1 MKNTWCFFISKTA
14 SRREH
19 GYLTPLYHSD
29 SHKERGQ
36 SRANPSL
43 FRQLIPKSACRQQ
56 NPMVLDRV
64 IRISVQATAC
74 HIAQFYG
81 RNTDSADVVA
91 TGVDLTHPGN
101 RQLTSDKQTGSLSLL
116 SQALQSCF
124 IRIFRHTSGMYY
136 NLRNQPSFFAAF
148 PYFAAVI
155 SLKAPV
161 ISQIYSGFTSVLP
174 VSERQAAAH
183 AGHFPL

>member
-14 SRREH
+14 SRRKH

-81 RNTDSADVVA
+81 RSTDSADVVA

-101 RQLTSDKQTGSLSLL
+101 RQPTSDKQTGSLSLL
-116 SQALQSCF
+116 SQALQSLF
-124 IRIFRHTSGMYY
+124 YKDFPSYIRNVLQSPESAFIFRS
-136 NLRNQPSFFAAF
+136 
-148 PYFAAVI
+148 V
-155 SLKAPV
+155 
-161 ISQIYSGFTSVLP
+161 SVLCC
-174 VSERQAAAH
+174 SDFA
-183 AGHFPL
+183 